1 MDWTQNLKLLN
12 SFLTARGTRS
22 DTYELDFL
30 EKSLGAELLASVSNK
45 DSVYTLKTS
54 EDSSNNLH

>member
-1 MDWTQNLKLLN
+1 MDWTQNLNLLN
-12 SFLTARGTRS
+12 SFLTAQGTRS

-30 EKSLGAELLASVSNK
+30 GKSLGAELLTSVSIK